1 MYAYANDRG
10 WSIKQHTFVW
20 KASTPPWFADMIKA
34 AQWDS
39 VRESTYDFMRQYF
52 ARYPLTAFADIA
64 NETAKNV
71 PVLGQSMYLK
81 AVDTG
86 QIHWWQ
92 AFQPGLYTNGQHLV
106 WNAAMETTYRQWDW
120 LVPIYRKARE
130 LTRELAPNC
139 KLILNDHT
147 LLRDAFRRDLF
158 ISQVNK
164 LKAEGLIDYMGEQG
178 HHIGDLSSVQIQT
191 ELDILAKETGIPLV
205 ISEFDI
211 RDNEV
216 EVNGKVIAPGSDS
229 LQLVYMKNVF
239 PPIWEHPNTVG
250 VTLWGYMEGHH
261 WRRTAYLVRKD
272 GTYRPAMTWL
282 MKYKNGTTRLLEAET
297 NDEKSSTMQVLNGSI
312 TSISPNN
319 YLKFRGVKM
328 ESFKVIVSKY
338 SVAAGNDDSIDVRL
352 NSVSGELLATIPIVN
367 TRGKPSI
374 ATADLKNEGV
384 EGE

>member
-1 MYAYANDRG
+1 MMTRIILFTLLCSVLSAYSAQKEEPFFGGIWQSGSVPPSATTFPYFEQLFNQVTPEGAGKLKHAFLDRNNPDWASLDSMYAYANDRG
-10 WSIKQHTFVW
+10 WFIKQHTFVW

-52 ARYPLTAFADIA
+52 TRYPLTTAADIA

-71 PVLGQSMYLK
+71 PVLGQTMYIK

-106 WNAAMETTYRQWDW
+106 WNTAMEATYRQWDW
-120 LVPIYRKARE
+120 LIPIYRKARE

-147 LLRDAFRRDLF
+147 LLRDALRRDLF
-158 ISQVNK
+158 ISQVRK

-239 PPIWEHPNTVG
+239 PPIWEHPNTIG
-250 VTLWGYMEGHH
+250 VTLWGYMKAIIGDERPI
-261 WRRTAYLVRKD
+261 WLERTVP
-272 GTYRPAMTWL
+272 T
-282 MKYKNGTTRLLEAET
+282 
-297 NDEKSSTMQVLNGSI
+297 
-312 TSISPNN
+312 
-319 YLKFRGVKM
+319 
-328 ESFKVIVSKY
+328 
-338 SVAAGNDDSIDVRL
+338 
-352 NSVSGELLATIPIVN
+352 
-367 TRGKPSI
+367 
-374 ATADLKNEGV
+374 DLP
-384 EGE
+384 